1 MEKDKEKE
9 YYKNGSIKYDGYWN
23 NDLPEG
29 NGKFIDKKGDYYI
42 GPFKQGLKHGSGIEY
57 YKNGEKKYEGD
68 FVNGLKEGKGV
79 YIYDKGY
86 FAGFLKNDKFH
97 GQGKEFFKVKENY
110 LMKKEFGLKAILKM
124 ENWMEKEKD
133 IQMKDNSYKME
144 IGLTLSQKVLE
155 N

>member
-1 MEKDKEKE
+1 M
-9 YYKNGSIKYDGYWN
+9 
-23 NDLPEG
+23 
-29 NGKFIDKKGDYYI
+29 
-42 GPFKQGLKHGSGIEY
+42 KHGSGIEY

-86 FAGFLKNDKFH
+86 FAGFLRNDKFH
-97 GQGKEFFKVKENY
+97 GQGKEFFKVKENH